1 VLRVSARVVRA
12 AGNRAGNLR
21 TILPGL
27 AALLV
32 LANASSAPPDPF
44 AHRVTDEAQLRAE
57 LSLPAA
63 KLAKAQ
69 VLRGRFTHSRHL
81 SEIPRPLVA
90 TGEFV
95 FARDLGVYWHTLQPF
110 DSVVVLTGAGL
121 EQRDGGEAALRVSAD
136 EQPAVRVIANIFMA
150 LFTLDVGILA
160 RDFDLYG
167 GKVPGG
173 WTVGLKPRNRT
184 MASVFAQATV
194 TGKDDVEQVVLTD
207 ARGDRTVIDLTGI
220 TYVDVPPGADVR
232 ALFAPTRP

>member
-1 VLRVSARVVRA
+1 MKRRFV
-12 AGNRAGNLR
+12 
-21 TILPGL
+21 LPGL
-27 AALLV
+27 AAWV
-32 LANASSAPPDPF
+32 ALANAAAAPPDPF
-44 AHRVTDEAQLRAE
+44 EHRVTDEAQLRAA
-57 LSLPAA
+57 LALPAA
-63 KLAKAQ
+63 KLTRAQ
-69 VLRGRFTHSRHL
+69 VLRGRFTHSKFL

-95 FARDLGVYWHTLQPF
+95 FVRDLGVYWHTQQPF
-110 DSVVVLTGAGL
+110 DSIVVLTGTGL
-121 EQRDGGEAALRVSAD
+121 EQREGGEPALRVNAD

-173 WTVGLKPRNRT
+173 WKVGLKPRNRA

-194 TGKDDVEQVVLTD
+194 AGKDDVEQVVLTD

-220 TYVDVPPGADVR
+220 TYADAAPTADVR
-232 ALFAPTRP
+232 ALFAPSRP

>member
-1 VLRVSARVVRA
+1 MKRRA
-12 AGNRAGNLR
+12 V
-21 TILPGL
+21 LPGL
-27 AALLV
+27 AALYV
-32 LANASSAPPDPF
+32 LSAASAAPADPF
-44 AHRVTDEAQLRAE
+44 AHRVTDEAQLRAA

-69 VLRGRFTHSRHL
+69 VLRGRFTHSKHL

-95 FARDLGVYWHTLQPF
+95 FVRDLGVYWHTQQPF

-121 EQRDGGEAALRVSAD
+121 VQRDGGEPALRVNAD

-167 GKVPGG
+167 GKAGEG
-173 WTVGLKPRNRT
+173 WSVGLKPRNRA
-184 MASVFAQATV
+184 MAGVFAQATV
-194 TGKDDVEQVVLTD
+194 TGRDDVQQVVLTD
-207 ARGDRTVIDLTGI
+207 ARGDHTVIDLAAI
-220 TYVDVPPGADVR
+220 TYADDPPGADLR
-232 ALFAPTRP
+232 ALFGPARP

>member
-1 VLRVSARVVRA
+1 MKRRDLW
-12 AGNRAGNLR
+12 
-21 TILPGL
+21 PGL
-27 AALLV
+27 AALFV
-32 LANASSAPPDPF
+32 LTNAAAAPPDPF
-44 AHRVTDEAQLRAE
+44 AHRVTDEAQLRAA

-63 KLAKAQ
+63 KLARAQ
-69 VLRGRFTHSRHL
+69 VLRGRFTHSKFL

-95 FARDLGVYWHTLQPF
+95 FVRDLGVYWHTLEPF
-110 DSVVVLTGAGL
+110 DSVVVLTGDGL
-121 EQRDGGEAALRVSAD
+121 EQRDGGEPALRVNAG
-136 EQPAVRVIANIFMA
+136 EQPAVRVIADIFMA

-167 GKVPGG
+167 GKAPGG
-173 WTVGLKPRNRT
+173 WIVGLKPRNRA
-184 MASVFAQATV
+184 MAGVFSQATV

-220 TYVDVPPGADVR
+220 GYANDPPAADIR